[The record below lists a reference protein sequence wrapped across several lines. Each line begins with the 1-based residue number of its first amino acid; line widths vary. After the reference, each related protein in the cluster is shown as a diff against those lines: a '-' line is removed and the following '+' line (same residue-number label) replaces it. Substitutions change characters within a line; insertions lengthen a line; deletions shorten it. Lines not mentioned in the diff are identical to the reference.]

1 MFECAHELINKAVK
15 LYSLYNKRKRL
26 QINCFGMTWYYIS
39 FNTHHR
45 QQAPNLGQFR
55 RIPLSQKLN
64 TQVAQVT

>member
-45 QQAPNLGQFR
+45 QQAQIWVNLDAFR
-55 RIPLSQKLN
+55 YPRN
-64 TQVAQVT
+64 